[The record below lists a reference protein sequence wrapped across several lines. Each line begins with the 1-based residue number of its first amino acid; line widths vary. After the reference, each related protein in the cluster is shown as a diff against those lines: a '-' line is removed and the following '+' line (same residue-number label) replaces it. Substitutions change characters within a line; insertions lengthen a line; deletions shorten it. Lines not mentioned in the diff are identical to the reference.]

1 MNGEVIGSMIVF
13 FVDVSEWN
21 TDVGSPRTLKR
32 DRQEQQQEVEEEE
45 EEDWGRESRVEAA
58 DKSVDCHFVEGLT
71 WKFVEFGITGPSTR
85 GISMFTRRPLL

>member
-1 MNGEVIGSMIVF
+1 M
-13 FVDVSEWN
+13 SEWN

-45 EEDWGRESRVEAA
+45 EGGREKRVEAA

-71 WKFVEFGITGPSTR
+71 WKFVEFGITGPTTR
-85 GISMFTRRPLL
+85 GISMFTPRPLL